1 MTPIRRR
8 NILSMCKDIQE
19 AIPQASIKDCF
30 FTLYDDKDITGEE
43 LEYLIEWMT
52 I

>member
-1 MTPIRRR
+1 MTPIRRK

-19 AIPQASIKDCF
+19 AIPQASIEDCF
-30 FTLYDDKDITGEE
+30 NSLNESNDITSEE
-43 LEYLIEWMT
+43 LNYLIDWMT